1 METKNQKDAFLKYE
15 ADNYFTRN
23 KNVKYDGEHDVVI
36 KVLKEY
42 NQQPKRALEI
52 GCSTGYRLDAIS
64 KLLQCPDVTGIEPS
78 QQAIDLGRSTYPHVH
93 FVHGTAD
100 DMSSLPA
107 ASFDLI
113 IIGFVLYVVDRDIL
127 FKVVAETDRLLKDGG
142 LLIIVD
148 FFSEKPVRNPYQH
161 IQEIEAFA
169 YKQNYDEMFTS
180 SKLYHVI
187 DKRSMDHT
195 SKGYDASNDFYNK
208 YAMTTLKK
216 DLAAGYR

>member
-1 METKNQKDAFLKYE
+1 MKIRNQKDAFLKYE
-15 ADNYFTRN
+15 ADNYFARN
-23 KNVKYDGEHDVVI
+23 KNVEYKGETDVVI
-36 KVLKEY
+36 KMLQEY
-42 NQQPKRALEI
+42 NVQPNRALEI
-52 GCSTGYRLDAIS
+52 GCNTGYRLDALFT
-64 KLLQCPDVTGIEPS
+64 LLQCLDVTGIEPS
-78 QQAIDLGRSTYPHVH
+78 KQAIDLGRKMYPQVH
-93 FVHGTAD
+93 FIHGTAD
-100 DMSSLPA
+100 DMSSLQA

-127 FKVVAETDRLLKDGG
+127 FKVVEETDRVLKDGG

-148 FFSEKPVRNPYQH
+148 FFSEKPTRNPYQH

-169 YKQNYDEMFTS
+169 YKQNYDEMFTA

-187 DKRSMDHT
+187 DKRSMDHA
-195 SKGYDASNDFYNK
+195 SKDYDASNDFYNK